1 MFKRLKIKTKLYLLV
16 SFLIILFIASGS
28 LGLFG
33 INKIFFNLEKTYE
46 KNMLTVIKFSE
57 IAALERD
64 SYQHILLSLN
74 HNPVLEMSKIHN
86 ANHKIDMHFE
96 QIVSNRKQVDNIIE
110 EYSKSQL
117 ADSEKKMLS
126 EFKKKRDDLIKEED
140 NVISKIKLGAFDEA
154 GVDVVKN
161 YAPIFKDL
169 MSSIEKVL
177 EVNVQ
182 DTKNGVKNMF
192 STSKVLKSF
201 IIFFVII
208 SLIAG
213 FLFAFYVVKS
223 INNSITAGIN
233 MVNKLANGE
242 LSQDSELSSD
252 DEIGEL
258 LKIISSYKDKL
269 REIITNIKVISD
281 NVASGSE
288 QLSASAQQLSQG
300 ATEQAAS
307 VEETSASMEEMNSS
321 IKQNA
326 DNAMET
332 KKIAVKTAE
341 YARESGE
348 SVEKAVNAMKEIASK
363 ISIIEEIARQTNLLA
378 LNAAIEA
385 ARAGEHGKGFAVVAS
400 EVRKLA
406 ERSQQAAAEINEL
419 SVSSVRM
426 AETVGEAIRKLIP
439 EIQRTAEL
447 VQEIS
452 ASSNEQAKGVEQI
465 SKALQQLDQVVQQ
478 NASAAEE
485 LASTSE
491 ELASQSDQLKYAISF
506 FKINSGENLIYG
518 LKKEQ
523 TKKKKNNVNAKK
535 EEKIGG
541 VEIKLNSPT
550 DALDGDFEK
559 F

>member
-1 MFKRLKIKTKLYLLV
+1 MLRISSIKTKMIF
-16 SFLIILFIASGS
+16 SFSILISIQIITSIL
-28 LGLFG
+28 
-33 INKIFFNLEKTYE
+33 TYYA
-46 KNMLTVIKFSE
+46 FS
-57 IAALERD
+57 
-64 SYQHILLSLN
+64 S
-74 HNPVLEMSKIHN
+74 
-86 ANHKIDMHFE
+86 
-96 QIVSNRKQVDNIIE
+96 
-110 EYSKSQL
+110 
-117 ADSEKKMLS
+117 
-126 EFKKKRDDLIKEED
+126 
-140 NVISKIKLGAFDEA
+140 ISKNVSRI
-154 GVDVVKN
+154 V
-161 YAPIFKDL
+161 
-169 MSSIEKVL
+169 
-177 EVNVQ
+177 EVNVKRDHLLAHLEYDISQISYKISTMILAYENKNVFVEEIKKLRADYGEKLNLIENQLISKDDEKGKELLQKLKTAIDNAKPVNTKIMEYALAGNDTESRMMLINQALPLMDSVYKALDELQ
-182 DTKNGVKNMF
+182 DHSVKRTEMRYTIVKETIRDTILILLF
-192 STSKVLKSF
+192 SLCV
-201 IIFFVII
+201 
-208 SLIAG
+208 LIATSIVVAYI
-213 FLFAFYVVKS
+213 LIRNVVKPVVNS
-223 INNSITAGIN
+223 VEVFNAISEGHLDIKIENNRN
-233 MVNKLANGE
+233 
-242 LSQDSELSSD
+242 
-252 DEIGEL
+252 DEIGQL
-258 LKIISSYKDKL
+258 LTAIMKMVDKL
-269 REIITNIKVISD
+269 KQIITNIKVISD
-281 NVASGSE
+281 NVALGSE

-307 VEETSASMEEMNSS
+307 VEETSASMEEMSSS

-341 YARESGE
+341 YASESGE

-452 ASSNEQAKGVEQI
+452 ASSNEQAKGVEQM
-465 SKALQQLDQVVQQ
+465 SKALQQLDKVVQQ

-518 LKKEQ
+518 SKKEQ

-541 VEIKLNSPT
+541 VEIKLNDSS
-550 DALDGDFEK
+550 DDLDKEFEK